1 MSESKLK
8 KRLCAMLS
16 RSVVSD
22 SGGKVRRAGFE
33 KEYVKEGAPGLGLLL
48 GV

>member
-1 MSESKLK
+1 
-8 KRLCAMLS
+8 MLS

-33 KEYVKEGAPGLGLLL
+33 EYVKEGAPGLGLLL
-48 GV
+48 GVWNSPRHLFLLVAE